1 MKQRLDSLGQSRSET
16 GGDPMAAQG
25 RMQARGE
32 LMMGYREI
40 LKENRDAAF
49 ALLEK
54 KQRKQAEK
62 FESALKKEMESAE
75 PAEQG
80 GMGGRRGGGPGM

>member
-1 MKQRLDSLGQSRSET
+1 
-16 GGDPMAAQG
+16 MAAQG
-25 RMQARGE
+25 RAQGRGQGM
-32 LMMGYREI
+32 LAYREL

-75 PAEQG
+75 PEES
-80 GMGGRRGGGPGM
+80 GMGGRRGRGPGI